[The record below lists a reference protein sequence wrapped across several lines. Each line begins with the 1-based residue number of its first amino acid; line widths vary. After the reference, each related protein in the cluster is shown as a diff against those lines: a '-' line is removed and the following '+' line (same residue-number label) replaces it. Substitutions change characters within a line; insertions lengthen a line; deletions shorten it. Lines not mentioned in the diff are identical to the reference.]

1 MSETRQTTTKEGC
14 EVFRLTR
21 RAMRAAMN
29 RLYSEAQQSDDPYEV
44 YGLMYKHRTVADAIN
59 ILMEEDFT

>member
-1 MSETRQTTTKEGC
+1 
-14 EVFRLTR
+14 
-21 RAMRAAMN
+21 MN
-29 RLYSEAQQSDDPYEV
+29 RLYTEAQQSDDPYEV

>member
-1 MSETRQTTTKEGC
+1 MITTEEGC

-29 RLYSEAQQSDDPYEV
+29 RLYTQAQHCEDPYDV
-44 YGLMYKHRTVADAIN
+44 YGVMYKHRVVADAIN
-59 ILMEEDFT
+59 ILMEEDFS